1 MPTSTE
7 ARSFSNIAATTAPFA
22 LLGGKYAVSAVA
34 TFGGGSVKFQ
44 ILGPDGST
52 FISPSAATDFTAA
65 GEANLDLPPCQARF
79 TIATASAVFANAC
92 RIPS

>member
-7 ARSFSNIAATTAPFA
+7 AKSFSNIAATTAAFA
-22 LLGGKYAVSAVA
+22 LLGGKYQVSAVA

-44 ILGPDGST
+44 ILGPDGVS
-52 FISPSAATDFTAA
+52 FISPAAATDFTAA
-65 GEANLDLPPCQARF
+65 GEAVVELPPCQARF
-79 TIATASAVFANAC
+79 TIATASAVYASAC

>member
-7 ARSFSNIAATTAPFA
+7 SRTFQNIAATTALFQ
-22 LLGGKYAVSAVA
+22 LRGGKYAISAVG

-44 ILGPDGST
+44 ILGPDNVT
-52 FISPSAATDFTAA
+52 FISPASATDFTAA

-79 TIATASAVFANAC
+79 TIATASAVYANAC